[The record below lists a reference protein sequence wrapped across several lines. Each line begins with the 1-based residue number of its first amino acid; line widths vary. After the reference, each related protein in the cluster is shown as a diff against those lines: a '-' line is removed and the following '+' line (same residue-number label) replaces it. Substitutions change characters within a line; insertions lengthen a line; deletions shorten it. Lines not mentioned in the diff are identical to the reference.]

1 MSVNVCSNYLYC
13 LFSFDLITHLVSRL
27 SQLFCVY
34 CFSLDLITHL
44 VLRLSQ
50 LFCAYCLFSFWL
62 HAEDFELKRK
72 EVI

>member
-13 LFSFDLITHLVSRL
+13 LFSF
-27 SQLFCVY
+27 
-34 CFSLDLITHL
+34 DLITHL

>member
-1 MSVNVCSNYLYC
+1 MSVNVCSNYLNG
-13 LFSFDLITHLVSRL
+13 LFSFGLITHLVLRL

-34 CFSLDLITHL
+34 CLFSFDLITHL

-72 EVI
+72 VI